1 MTGTE
6 EQNDITH
13 VALVL
18 DASSSMTYV
27 GSKLVQVADGL
38 IAHLARRSQ
47 ELDQETRVSVYTF
60 SWADNIRC
68 AIYDRD
74 VLRLSTLAKHY
85 QVGGNTAL
93 CKATLEALNDLAMTP
108 EKHGRHSFLMYV
120 LTDGEENASSAQD
133 RRDLPQALAALPDHW
148 TVACMVPDTQGV
160 QEAKR
165 FGFPPGNID
174 KWDATSARGVEEA
187 VRRIQ
192 TTADHFM
199 TQRSQS
205 GGTFR
210 GTRSLFSTGAD
221 VVNAT
226 TVKSALVPL
235 DTSAYVLTHVAERTR
250 IDDWVNISMGL
261 RYQVGRGYYE
271 LVKSEKIQP
280 QKKIM
285 VLEKSTQKVY
295 HGPAARQILGLPDM
309 EVRVKPDANKEYT
322 ILVQSTSVNRILP
335 EHTKLLYLTK
345 DV

>member
-18 DASSSMTYV
+18 DASASMTYV

-74 VLRLSTLAKHY
+74 VLRLSSLGKHY
-85 QVGGNTAL
+85 RVGGNTAL
-93 CKATLEALNDLAMTP
+93 CKATLEALDDLAMTP

-120 LTDGEENASSAQD
+120 LTDGEENASSRED
-133 RRDLPQALAALPDHW
+133 RQRLPQRLATLPDHW

-160 QEAKR
+160 TEAKR

-210 GTRSLFSTGAD
+210 GTKSLFSTGTDA
-221 VVNAT
+221 VNAA

-235 DTSAYVLTHVAERTR
+235 DGSAYVLTHVPARTR
-250 IDDWVNISMGL
+250 IDEFVRDHCGMH
-261 RYQVGRGYYE
+261 YMVGRGFYE

-285 VLEKSTQKVY
+285 VLEKTTQKVY

-309 EVRVKPDANKEYT
+309 EVRVKPDANPEYS
-322 ILVQSTSVNRILP
+322 IFIQSTSVNRILP
-335 EHTKLLYLTK
+335 EHTKLLYVTK